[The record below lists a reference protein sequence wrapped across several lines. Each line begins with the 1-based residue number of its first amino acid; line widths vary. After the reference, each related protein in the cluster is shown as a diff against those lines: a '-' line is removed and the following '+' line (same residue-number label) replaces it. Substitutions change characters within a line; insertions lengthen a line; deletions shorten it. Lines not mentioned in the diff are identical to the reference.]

1 MAGLVILQP
10 AGNKGAREHYVDT
23 IVSPV
28 KFENYVSLIEPNLYR
43 QLLESH
49 PSGDAPIWGVVPGK
63 PSRNSKEGVKQLLGN
78 VTKWNRITE
87 GDLVLFASNKKIN
100 SYGLVAL
107 KFNSKEFAEKLWG
120 LSEENQTWEYMYTL
134 SDLKQIDMSYE
145 EFNEVVGYKS
155 NNIIQGFDV
164 LDEDKSGV
172 FLDYLGKSDISVKKS
187 IPKLK
192 LVRDSYGEINGF
204 PEGSTFELR
213 EDLRKAG
220 LHSKPMDGISCIFG
234 NPADAIVLSGGYI
247 DDKDEG
253 DYILYTG
260 QGGQDPKTKKQIRD
274 QVLEKGNLGLM
285 MSKDRGIPIRV
296 IRGSGHKSIFSP
308 KDGYRY
314 DGLYSIDE
322 AFTEQSKDGPWIW
335 RFELRKIQS
344 DEVIT
349 WSEPKEKVSTIK
361 PSSELIA
368 PTGNSNP
375 ERRSSGVIQRIVRN
389 SKVTQFIKALYDNR
403 CQFCE
408 IQLMTSSGGY
418 SEGAHIRPLGGTHK
432 GSDTPEN
439 ILCLCANCHTLFD
452 KGALYVEESSLTVK
466 STIYPEYDS
475 KLVLLNK
482 HQIDITNF
490 EYHRLHIAGF
500 HKKRPTD

>member
-1 MAGLVILQP
+1 MAGVVILQP
-10 AGNKGAREHYVDT
+10 AGNKGAREHYLDT
-23 IVSPV
+23 IANPV
-28 KFENYVSLIEPNLYR
+28 KFENYQSFIDSNLYR

-49 PSGDAPIWGVVPGK
+49 PSGDAPVWGVVPGK
-63 PSRNSKEGVKQLLGN
+63 SSRNSKEGVNQLLGN
-78 VTKWNRITE
+78 VTKWNRISQ
-87 GDLVLFASNKKIN
+87 GDLVLFAADKRIT

-107 KFNSKEFAEKLWG
+107 KFNSKKFAEKLWG
-120 LSEENQTWEYMYTL
+120 LSEENQAWEYMYTL
-134 SDLKQIDMSYE
+134 TDLKQIDMSYE

-155 NNIIQGFDV
+155 NNIIQGFTV
-164 LDEDKSGV
+164 MDEDKSGI
-172 FLDYLGKSDISVKKS
+172 FLDYLGKIDISVKKS

-192 LVRDSYGEINGF
+192 LVRDSFGEITGY

-234 NPADAIVLSGGYI
+234 NPADAIVLSGGYKADI
-247 DDKDEG
+247 DEG

-260 QGGQDPKTKKQIRD
+260 QGGRDPKTEKQIED
-274 QVLEKGNLGLM
+274 QVLEKGNLGLV

-296 IRGSGHKSIFSP
+296 IRGSGHKSIYSP
-308 KDGYRY
+308 KEGYRY

-322 AFTEQSKDGPWIW
+322 AFTEQSSDGPWIW
-335 RFELRKIQS
+335 RFELRKIK
-344 DEVIT
+344 
-349 WSEPKEKVSTIK
+349 SEEIQPWTQQEPASTANK
-361 PSSELIA
+361 ALFDLVA
-368 PTGNSNP
+368 PAGNTSP

-418 SEGAHIRPLGGTHK
+418 SEGAHIRPLGGIHK
-432 GSDTPEN
+432 GSDTTEN

-452 KGALYVEESSLTVK
+452 KGALYVEETSLKVK
-466 STIYPEYDS
+466 STIYPEYEVS
-475 KLVLLNK
+475 LVLLNK
-482 HQIDITNF
+482 HLIDISNL

-500 HKKRPTD
+500 HVKEPTD

>member
-10 AGNKGAREHYVDT
+10 AGSKEAQEHYEAT
-23 IVSPV
+23 IASPV
-28 KFENYVSLIEPNLYR
+28 EFQRYKSVIESSLYETLIT
-43 QLLESH
+43 SH
-49 PSGDAPIWGVVPGK
+49 PTGEASVWGVVPGK
-63 PSRNSKEGVKQLLGN
+63 PPNRSNSVYLLPGN
-78 VTKWNRITE
+78 ILKWERISA
-87 GDLVLFASNKKIN
+87 GDLVLFAANKKIF
-100 SYGLVAL
+100 SYGIVAL
-107 KFNSKEFAEKLWG
+107 KFNSKSFSKELWG
-120 LSEENQTWEYMYTL
+120 QASNSKTWEYMYTL
-134 SDLKQIDMSYE
+134 TDVKKIDISYE

-155 NNIIQGFDV
+155 NNVIQGFTV
-164 LDEDKSGV
+164 MDEVKSGK
-172 FLDYLGKSDISVKKS
+172 FLDYLAATDLTVRRA
-187 IPKLK
+187 IPAATILK
-192 LVRDSYGEINGF
+192 DSFGEVPGF
-204 PEGSTFELR
+204 PEGSTFLSREELR
-213 EDLRKAG
+213 QAG
-220 LHSKPMDGISCIFG
+220 LHSKPVDGISCIFG

-296 IRGSGHKSIFSP
+296 IRGSGHKSIYSP

-349 WSEPKEKVSTIK
+349 WSEPKEKVSTTK
-361 PSSELIA
+361 PTSDLIA
-368 PTGNSNP
+368 PAGNSNP

-452 KGALYVEESSLTVK
+452 KGALYVEENSLSVK
-466 STIYPEYDS
+466 STIYPEYES

-500 HKKRPTD
+500 HKKKPTD

>member
-10 AGNKGAREHYVDT
+10 AGSKEAQEHYEAT
-23 IVSPV
+23 IARAVEFQKYKSV
-28 KFENYVSLIEPNLYR
+28 IESSLYETLIT
-43 QLLESH
+43 SH
-49 PSGDAPIWGVVPGK
+49 PTGEASVWGVVPGK
-63 PSRNSKEGVKQLLGN
+63 PPNRSKSDYLLPGN
-78 VTKWNRITE
+78 ILKWERISP
-87 GDLVLFASNKKIN
+87 GDLVLFAANKKIF
-100 SYGLVAL
+100 SYGIVAL
-107 KFNSKEFAEKLWG
+107 KFNSKSFSKALWG
-120 LSEENQTWEYMYTL
+120 QTGDSETWEYMYTL
-134 SDLKQIDMSYE
+134 TDVKKIDLSYE
-145 EFNEVVGYKS
+145 EFNESVGYKS
-155 NNIIQGFDV
+155 NNVIQGFTV
-164 LDEDKSGV
+164 MDEVKSEK
-172 FLDYLGKSDISVKKS
+172 FLDYLATTDLTVRRA
-187 IPKLK
+187 IPAATILK
-192 LVRDSYGEINGF
+192 DSFGEVLGF
-204 PEGSTFELR
+204 PEGSTFLSREELR
-213 EDLRKAG
+213 QAG
-220 LHSKPMDGISCIFG
+220 LHSKPVDGISCIFG

-296 IRGSGHKSIFSP
+296 IRGSGHKSIYSP
-308 KDGYRY
+308 EDGYRY

-349 WSEPKEKVSTIK
+349 WSEPKERVSTIK
-361 PSSELIA
+361 PFSELIA
-368 PTGNSNP
+368 PAGNSNP

-389 SKVTQFIKALYDNR
+389 SKVTQFIKAIYDNR

-466 STIYPEYDS
+466 STIYPEYDT

-500 HKKRPTD
+500 HKKGLTD

>member
-10 AGNKGAREHYVDT
+10 AGNKGGREHYVDT
-23 IVSPV
+23 IENTVNLE
-28 KFENYVSLIEPNLYR
+28 KFQSLIDAKVYS
-43 QLLESH
+43 QLIESH
-49 PSGDAPIWGVVPGK
+49 PTGFAAIWGVVPGNSSGNFNK
-63 PSRNSKEGVKQLLGN
+63 WQRISR
-78 VTKWNRITE
+78 
-87 GDLVLFASNKKIN
+87 GDLVLFAADKRVQ
-100 SYGLVAL
+100 SYGLVAE
-107 KFNSKEFAEKLWG
+107 KFQSKTFAEALWG
-120 LSEENQTWEYMYTL
+120 LSPENQTWEYMYTL
-134 SDLKQIDMSYE
+134 TDVKKIDLSYE

-155 NNIIQGFDV
+155 NNVIQGFTV
-164 LDEDKSGV
+164 MDELKSGK
-172 FLDYLGKSDISVKKS
+172 FLDYLAATDISVKRA
-187 IPKLK
+187 IPSAKMSK
-192 LVRDSYGEINGF
+192 DSFGEIPEY
-204 PEGSTFELR
+204 PEGSSFSTREELR
-213 EDLRKAG
+213 LAG

-234 NPADAIVLSGGYI
+234 NPADAIVLSGGYV

-285 MSKDRGIPIRV
+285 MSKDRGIPVRV
-296 IRGSGHKSIFSP
+296 IRGTGHKSIYSP
-308 KDGYRY
+308 KSGYRY

-335 RFELRKIQS
+335 RFELRKIKS
-344 DEVIT
+344 DEVLT
-349 WSEPKEKVSTIK
+349 WSEPKEAIPAVKLSA
-361 PSSELIA
+361 ELTA

-403 CQFCE
+403 CQFCG

-432 GSDTPEN
+432 GSDTPDN

-452 KGALYVEESSLTVK
+452 KGALYVEESSLIVK
-466 STIYPEYDS
+466 STIYPDYES
-475 KLVLLNK
+475 ELVLLNK
-482 HQIDITNF
+482 HLIDISNF

>member
-10 AGNKGAREHYVDT
+10 AGNKGGREHYVDT
-23 IVSPV
+23 VAKPV
-28 KFENYVSLIEPNLYR
+28 QFKNYESIIDSNLYK
-43 QLLESH
+43 QILITH
-49 PSGDAPIWGVVPGK
+49 PSGEAAVWGVVPGK
-63 PSRNSKEGVKQLLGN
+63 APGN
-78 VTKWNRITE
+78 INKWQRISS
-87 GDLVLFASNKKIN
+87 GDLVLFAADKKIT
-100 SYGLVAL
+100 SYGIVSL
-107 KFNSKEFAEKLWG
+107 KFNSKNFAEKLWG
-120 LSEENQTWEYMYTL
+120 LNEDNQTWEYMYTL
-134 SDLKQIDMSYE
+134 TDVKNIEMSYE

-155 NNIIQGFDV
+155 NNIIQGFTV
-164 LDEDKSGV
+164 MDEPKSEK
-172 FLDYLGKSDISVKKS
+172 FLDYLGATDLAVKKVTPIAAIGKDS
-187 IPKLK
+187 FGQIP
-192 LVRDSYGEINGF
+192 GF
-204 PEGSTFELR
+204 PEGSTFESR
-213 EDLRKAG
+213 DEVRMAG
-220 LHSKPMDGISCIFG
+220 LHSKPVDGISCIFG

-260 QGGQDPKTKKQIRD
+260 QGGQDPKTKKQVRD

-296 IRGSGHKSIFSP
+296 IRGSGHKSIHSP
-308 KDGYRY
+308 KQGYRY

-322 AFTEQSKDGPWIW
+322 AFTEKSVDGPWIW

-349 WSEPKEKVSTIK
+349 WSNLKHEVPSIK
-361 PSSELIA
+361 LLPELVA
-368 PTGNSNP
+368 PVGNSTP

-418 SEGAHIRPLGGTHK
+418 SEGAHIRPLGGTHQ
-432 GSDTPEN
+432 GSDTTEN

-452 KGALYVEESSLTVK
+452 KGALYVDEVSLTVK
-466 STIYPEYDS
+466 STIYSEYT
-475 KLVLLNK
+475 KNLVILNK
-482 HQIDITNF
+482 HQIDISNL
-490 EYHRLHIAGF
+490 EYHRIHIAGF
-500 HKKRPTD
+500 HQKGPID